1 MFDLKKKLM
10 WSKLKVGLVVTAALV
25 TLFFTVFFAGGI
37 ESLFSP
43 KVELKAQIQ
52 DVKGLRKGAPVWI
65 SGIEIG
71 SVKDIRLHPGYGT
84 VVTLSI
90 NKSSLD
96 YIKKDSH
103 ASVLTMGLLGD
114 KYVEVAGGT
123 AEAGGVAPGDTITGA
138 PQIELKDVMQVGTSS
153 IQRMTDFLT
162 KLENIVAEIE
172 RGQGTAS
179 KFLKDPALYN
189 NLNNASSRLAAI
201 LARVEKG
208 ERGLVTNRET
218 DKELKAAA
226 AELRELIKDVRAH
239 PTRYFKFS
247 IF

>member
-1 MFDLKKKLM
+1 MFDLKKQLM
-10 WSKLKVGLVVTAALV
+10 WSKLKVGLVITAALV

-37 ESLFSP
+37 ESLLSP

-52 DVKGLRKGAPVWI
+52 DVKGLRNGAPVWI

-84 VVTLSI
+84 IVTLSI
-90 NKSSLD
+90 RKNALD

-114 KYVEVAGGT
+114 KYVEVSGGT
-123 AEAGGVAPGDTITGA
+123 TEAGSAAPGDTIKGA
-138 PQIELKDVMQVGTSS
+138 AQIEMKDVMEVGTSS
-153 IQRMTDFLT
+153 IQRMTEFLT
-162 KLENIVAEIE
+162 KLENLLTDIE
-172 RGQGTAS
+172 QGKGTAS
-179 KFLKDPALYN
+179 KFLKDPSLYE
-189 NLNNASSRLAAI
+189 NLNNASSRLASI
-201 LARVEKG
+201 LTRVEKG

-226 AELRELIKDVRAH
+226 AELRQLIKDVKEH

>member
-1 MFDLKKKLM
+1 MYDLKKQLM
-10 WSKLKVGLVVTAALV
+10 WSKLKVGLVITAALV

-37 ESLFSP
+37 ESLLSP

-52 DVKGLRKGAPVWI
+52 DVKGLRKGAPVWL

-71 SVKDIRLHPGYGT
+71 SVKDIQLHPGYGT
-84 VVTLSI
+84 IVTLSI
-90 NKSSLD
+90 RRSALE
-96 YIKKDSH
+96 YLKKDSH

-114 KYVEVAGGT
+114 KYVELAGGT
-123 AEAGGVAPGDTITGA
+123 AEAGSVAPGDTIKGA
-138 PQIELKDVMQVGTSS
+138 PQIDLKDVMQVGTSS

-162 KLENIVAEIE
+162 KLEHIVTEIE
-172 RGQGTAS
+172 KGQGTAS
-179 KFLKDPALYN
+179 KFLRDPSLYE

-226 AELRELIKDVRAH
+226 AELRQLIKDVKEH